1 MKFTFKKS
9 ERLNSKKV
17 IERLFDKKGSE
28 KIKSVFHYPFRVSC
42 LGGLAIRELGIGE
55 LGNTSLIISP
65 QNDDNSQSESP
76 ITQLPNYPIPN
87 PQILISV
94 SKRSFKRA
102 VDRNLVKRRIRE
114 AYRLNKHLL
123 LQKPA
128 HQIPAYIA
136 FVYIAKTTEDFAKI
150 EKSMKVVFQK
160 MA

>member
-28 KIKSVFHYPFRVSC
+28 EIQSVFHYPFRVSY
-42 LGGLAIRELGIGE
+42 ELVVSCKSKVISENIE
-55 LGNTSLIISP
+55 LESVESFMTNPDLRLTTSP
-65 QNDDNSQSESP
+65 
-76 ITQLPNYPIPN
+76 

-136 FVYIAKTTEDFAKI
+136 FVYIAKTIEDFAKI
-150 EKSMKVVFQK
+150 EKSMKMVFQK

>member
-28 KIKSVFHYPFRVSC
+28 EIQSVFHYPFRVSY
-42 LGGLAIRELGIGE
+42 LNEVKSKGLKVESENEFDFPSTL
-55 LGNTSLIISP
+55 
-65 QNDDNSQSESP
+65 NSQPS
-76 ITQLPNYPIPN
+76 THF

-136 FVYIAKTTEDFAKI
+136 FVYIAKTIEDFVKI
-150 EKSMKVVFQK
+150 EKSMKIIFQK

>member
-28 KIKSVFHYPFRVSC
+28 EIQSVFHYPFRVSFEKV
-42 LGGLAIRELGIGE
+42 LSIKYQVLSSELDNITDEME
-55 LGNTSLIISP
+55 LTTH
-65 QNDDNSQSESP
+65 NSQL
-76 ITQLPNYPIPN
+76 TTNTL

-94 SKRSFKRA
+94 SKRSFKCA

-136 FVYIAKTTEDFAKI
+136 FVYIAKTIEDYTKI
-150 EKSMKVVFQK
+150 EKSMKMVFQK
-160 MA
+160 MT